1 MTNLTKTYN
10 ILIRTLIISVTYGFI
25 LYEIFG
31 QQSVIKPLINLQQRF
46 SDSGFAM
53 SATLLILLM
62 VVNWSLEAI
71 KWRFLISKFE
81 KISFLTSMQAVF
93 SGLTVSIF
101 TPNRIGEYFG
111 RVFILKQINPL
122 KGILITILG
131 SMAQLVVYLLSG
143 LFCFVYF
150 LDHYVG
156 APAFFG
162 NYFSGIAYLSVIGF
176 ALIITGLFMNVSFIT
191 GIANRILSRKWR
203 KLRHYLKTFSL
214 FSKREL
220 LIVLLISALR
230 YCVFTFQYYFLLK
243 YFGIDLPA
251 FQLIIAIAV
260 IFFIMTAIPTFALA
274 ELGIRSTVAVWV
286 IGTMLKVNGQDASSA
301 TIAII
306 TSASALW
313 VINLGIPALIGS
325 AFVMKLRFFK
335 KTNTI

>member
-62 VVNWSLEAI
+62 IVNWSLEAI

-143 LFCFVYF
+143 LICFVYF

-162 NYFSGIAYLSVIGF
+162 SYFSGIAYLSVIGF

-214 FSKREL
+214 FSKKEL